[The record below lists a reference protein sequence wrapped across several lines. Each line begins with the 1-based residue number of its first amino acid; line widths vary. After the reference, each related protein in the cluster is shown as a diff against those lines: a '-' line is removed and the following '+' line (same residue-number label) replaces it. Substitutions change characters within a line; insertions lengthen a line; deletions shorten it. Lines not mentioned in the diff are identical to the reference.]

1 MYITSA
7 TASSR
12 NEYSN
17 RFPMFCQEV
26 YANFVGDMLFEK
38 GNLTHDNLIDNLDV
52 KSKPRFIQA
61 SLDIIDWLKQKL
73 KGNKEITLELV
84 RLETKYLRALN
95 AAQKA
100 WEQKQQTTEQQKTST
115 EGGGEYSF
123 RRKGAENL
131 HDTPTSLL
139 PQSERERSA
148 FNRSFANKT
157 SDLKKGNHR
166 DIIINTNEFQY
177 LVNADGYMSGVVI
190 SKASIDNYNEGV
202 EFYGSVERT
211 EIPDFGNESKRD
223 RSRDNRSY
231 RNTSNDRQRDL
242 FNVELD
248 EFIRRH
254 SEPTADSRKVTAD
267 YQRKR
272 IKAWEELAK
281 RYRETGKLQ
290 FSLPNNTLENRV
302 SGDDLLNAQDLIEE
316 IESVGGAVDENGYVT
331 VYHRTTENSNVEKI
345 IIKQKRRRLL
355 RRFIVISVFEVA
367 LFGEVGI
374 RHDLMLGQG
383 TGHGGYFVHKIFRNP
398 LALLVDRCGA
408 VKGYR
413 FADEHLFKPWGNIQR
428 HKLQILAALFI
439 IKLGNVDKAV
449 LKIVNDIV
457 AGRVML
463 GEDDDPCTVIQKLDR
478 CFKGRNNA

>member
-84 RLETKYLRALN
+84 RLETKYLRALK

-316 IESVGGAVDENGYVT
+316 IESVGGAVDEKGYVT
-331 VYHRTTENSNVEKI
+331 VYH
-345 IIKQKRRRLL
+345 
-355 RRFIVISVFEVA
+355 
-367 LFGEVGI
+367 
-374 RHDLMLGQG
+374 
-383 TGHGGYFVHKIFRNP
+383 
-398 LALLVDRCGA
+398 
-408 VKGYR
+408 
-413 FADEHLFKPWGNIQR
+413 
-428 HKLQILAALFI
+428 
-439 IKLGNVDKAV
+439 
-449 LKIVNDIV
+449 
-457 AGRVML
+457 
-463 GEDDDPCTVIQKLDR
+463 
-478 CFKGRNNA
+478 